1 MNLELE
7 RISAHAARLRLPH
20 MAENLPPLAEETAKN
35 EWTYTE
41 LVDRVLAQEVAAL
54 DQRTVE
60 TLAKTATL
68 PFGRSLEEFDFSF
81 QPSIKERQLR
91 ELASC
96 AFIERREN
104 VIFLGPPG
112 VGKTHLAVAL
122 ATSALNRRLKVKF
135 TTAAALV
142 SSLADAERI
151 GTLSRRLP
159 IFTGPSL
166 LVIDEMGFL
175 PLDAHQA
182 NLLFHVV
189 SRRYEQGSIILTSNK
204 SYGEWAEVFA
214 GDAVIA
220 AAILDRLLHHSTTIT
235 IKGESYRLKDKRRA
249 GLIRKEESVRN

>member
-1 MNLELE
+1 M
-7 RISAHAARLRLPH
+7 
-20 MAENLPPLAEETAKN
+20 
-35 EWTYTE
+35 
-41 LVDRVLAQEVAAL
+41 
-54 DQRTVE
+54 
-60 TLAKTATL
+60 LAKTATL
-68 PFGRSLEEFDFSF
+68 PFGRSLEELDFSF
-81 QPSIKERQLR
+81 QPSVKERQLR

-112 VGKTHLAVAL
+112 VGKTHLGVAL
-122 ATSALNRRLKVKF
+122 ATEALRRRLKVKF

-151 GTLSRRLP
+151 GTLPRRLA

-166 LVIDEMGFL
+166 FVIDEIGFL

-182 NLLFHVV
+182 SLLFQVV

-220 AAILDRLLHHSTTIT
+220 AAILDRLLHHSTTIS
-235 IKGESYRLKDKRRA
+235 IKGDSYRLKDKRRA
-249 GLIRKEESVRN
+249 GLLRKEGAIKD